1 MEKKFFTGDW
11 VWDEETYPNIY
22 TLAVVYANGKG
33 MRAFEISDRKNEVQ
47 ELLEFIRKVKI
58 AGHRFVG
65 FNSLNF
71 DYPVLHF
78 ILQKARK
85 VYGTEKKLKIT
96 AKEIYDVAMKL
107 INSNK
112 ENKFGSAIK
121 EKDVIIP
128 QVDLFK
134 VHHFDNKARSTSL
147 KMLEYNMRST
157 NIEDLPY
164 PVGTMLD
171 DAQKD
176 VLIKYNKHDV
186 METLKFYW
194 YSYENLKLRADLT
207 TQFGFDCTNF
217 NDTKIG
223 KELFIRTLEKQ
234 APGSCYTKTEY
245 GKEVRQTKRNK
256 IVIKDCLFPYI
267 KFDRPEFQAVH
278 KWFQTQVITETKGVF
293 SDLMEHQLGDV
304 AKYAE
309 MVVKKKKLG
318 NQADCTKYG
327 FDDFKGTRSKTFF
340 PKEEQIAELKK
351 EQPMGWIEEK
361 ELKSP
366 KGAKSYYW
374 CWNVAETLNV
384 VINGFRYD
392 YGVGGIHGATQGQI
406 RSTEKR
412 KIRTLD
418 VASYYPNMAI
428 ANQIYPEH
436 LGKTFCKVYA
446 DLYVERKRQPK
457 GSAANAALKL
467 ALNGVYGDSN
477 NEFSPLLDPAYT
489 MAITIGG
496 QLSLCMLMEKLI
508 DYCDARII
516 MCNTDGFEYI
526 VDVEQFEEADKW
538 VKWWEEITK
547 LEMEGDTYNQMFIRD
562 VNNYISVTES
572 GKIKL
577 KGAYEFM
584 DFDKLGWH
592 KNHSAMVI
600 PMAVK
605 AHLLDGIDFEEFIRL
620 HENKFDFMLRTK
632 VPRSSSLVI
641 VEDGEDIPQQNI
653 CRYYPAK
660 EGGKLIKIMPPLVEG
675 GEYRR
680 LGIDTDWNVK
690 TCNNINDFS
699 WGVDYK
705 YYIDQAAKL
714 IEAVSEDV
722 TDKQGKN
729 CERSVETDSE

>member
-1 MEKKFFTGDW
+1 MQEKKLFEGDW
-11 VWDEETYPNIY
+11 CFDIETFPN
-22 TLAVVYANGKG
+22 TFTFAAVYANGKG
-33 MRAFEISDRKNEVQ
+33 MRTFEISDRKNEVEQ
-47 ELLEFIRKVKI
+47 LLEFLRKVKT
-58 AGHRFVG
+58 ADHRFVG
-65 FNSLNF
+65 FNSINF
-71 DYPVLHF
+71 DYPVLHY

-85 VYGTEKKLKIT
+85 VHGTDKKLKIT
-96 AKEIYDVAMKL
+96 PKEIYDVAMKI
-107 INSNK
+107 INSTKN
-112 ENKFGSAIK
+112 EKFGSAIK

-134 VHHFDNKARSTSL
+134 VHHFDNKARATSL

-157 NIEDLPY
+157 NIEDLPF
-164 PVGTMLD
+164 PVGTVLND
-171 DAQKD
+171 EQKD
-176 VLIKYNKHDV
+176 ILITYNKHDV
-186 METLKFYW
+186 SETLKFYW
-194 YSYENLKLRADLT
+194 YSYENLKLRKDLT
-207 TQFGFDCTNF
+207 EQFGFDCTNF

-223 KELFIRTLEKQ
+223 KELFIRTLEKE
-234 APGSCYTKTEY
+234 APGCCYQKTEY
-245 GKEVRQTKRNK
+245 GREVRQTKRDK
-256 IVIKDCLFPYI
+256 IVINDCLFPYI

-278 KWFQTQVITETKGVF
+278 KWFQNQVITETKGVF
-293 SDLMEHQLGDV
+293 SDLLEHQLGDV

-309 MVVKKKKLG
+309 MVVKKKKLSDPVDKK
-318 NQADCTKYG
+318 NKRYVP
-327 FDDFKGTRSKTFF
+327 DDSVIV
-340 PKEEQIAELKK
+340 QMKK
-351 EQPMGWIEEK
+351 EYPLGWLEEK

-384 VINGFRYD
+384 LINGFRYD
-392 YGVGGIHGATQGQI
+392 YGVGGIHGATQGTI
-406 RSTEKR
+406 RSTESR

-428 ANQIYPEH
+428 ANEIYPKH

-446 DLYVERKRQPK
+446 DLYKQRKATPK

-489 MAITIGG
+489 MSITIGG

-508 DYCDARII
+508 DHCNARII
-516 MCNTDGFEYI
+516 MCNTDGFEYVI
-526 VDVEQFEEADKW
+526 DTYMFEEADKW
-538 VKWWEEITK
+538 VKWWEGVTK
-547 LEMEGDTYNQMFIRD
+547 LEMEGDTYSKMHIRD

-572 GKIKL
+572 GKVKL

-605 AHLLDGIDFEEFIRL
+605 AHLVDGIDYEEFIRL

-632 VPRSSSLVI
+632 VPRSSNLVL
-641 VEDGEDIPQQNI
+641 VVDGEDIHLQNI

-660 EGGKLIKIMPPLVEG
+660 EGGGKLVKLMPPLLEG
-675 GEYRR
+675 GEIRR
-680 LGIDTDWNVK
+680 LGIDTEWNVK
-690 TCNNINDFS
+690 PCNNINDFS

-722 TDKQGKN
+722 TEKQGKN
-729 CERSVETDSE
+729 CERSVETD

>member
-1 MEKKFFTGDW
+1 MEKKFFEGDW
-11 VWDEETYPNIY
+11 IFDIETFPN
-22 TLAVVYANGKG
+22 TFTFATVYSNGKG
-33 MRAFEISDRKNEVQ
+33 MRAFEISDRKNEVE
-47 ELLEFIRKVKI
+47 ELLEFFRKVKS

-65 FNSLNF
+65 FNNNNF
-71 DYPVLHF
+71 DYPVIHH

-85 VYGTEKKLKIT
+85 VHGTDKKLKIT
-96 AKEIYDVAMKL
+96 AKELYDVAMKL
-107 INSNK
+107 INSSK

-121 EKDVIIP
+121 EKDVVIP

-157 NIEDLPY
+157 NIEDLPF
-164 PVGTMLD
+164 PVGTVLT
-171 DAQKD
+171 DAEKD
-176 VLIKYNKHDV
+176 ILIKYNKHDV
-186 METLKFYW
+186 SETLKFYW

-223 KELFIRTLEKQ
+223 KELFIRTLEKE
-234 APGSCYTKTEY
+234 APGSCYRKTEF
-245 GKEVRQTKRNK
+245 GKEVRQTKRDK

-267 KFDRPEFQAVH
+267 KFERPEFQAVH

-293 SDLMEHQLGDV
+293 SDLMEHQIGDV

-318 NQADCTKYG
+318 NLADCTKYG
-327 FDDFKGTRSKTFF
+327 FDDYKGTRSKTFF
-340 PKEEQIAELKK
+340 PKEEQIADLKK
-351 EQPMGWIEEK
+351 EQPMGWIEQK

-428 ANQIYPEH
+428 SNQTYPEH
-436 LGKTFCKVYA
+436 LGKTFCKVYS
-446 DLYVERKRQPK
+446 DLYKQRKSTPK

-508 DYCDARII
+508 DHCSARII

-526 VDVEQFEEADKW
+526 VDIDKFEEADKW
-538 VKWWEEITK
+538 VKWWEEVTG
-547 LEMEGDTYNQMFIRD
+547 LEMEGGTYSTMFIAD
-562 VNNYISVTES
+562 VNSYIA
-572 GKIKL
+572 IK
-577 KGAYEFM
+577 E
-584 DFDKLGWH
+584 
-592 KNHSAMVI
+592 
-600 PMAVK
+600 
-605 AHLLDGIDFEEFIRL
+605 
-620 HENKFDFMLRTK
+620 
-632 VPRSSSLVI
+632 
-641 VEDGEDIPQQNI
+641 
-653 CRYYPAK
+653 
-660 EGGKLIKIMPPLVEG
+660 
-675 GEYRR
+675 
-680 LGIDTDWNVK
+680 
-690 TCNNINDFS
+690 
-699 WGVDYK
+699 
-705 YYIDQAAKL
+705 
-714 IEAVSEDV
+714 
-722 TDKQGKN
+722 
-729 CERSVETDSE
+729 

>member
-1 MEKKFFTGDW
+1 MQKKFFEGDW
-11 VWDEETYPNIY
+11 IWDEETYPNIY
-22 TLAVVYANGKG
+22 TFAAVYANGKG
-33 MRAFEISDRKNEVQ
+33 MRTFEISDRKNEVEQ
-47 ELLEFIRKVKI
+47 LLEFLRKVKTT
-58 AGHRFVG
+58 GHRFVG
-65 FNSLNF
+65 FNSINF
-71 DYPVLHF
+71 DYPVLHY

-85 VYGTEKKLKIT
+85 VHGTDKKLKIT
-96 AKEIYDVAMKL
+96 PKEIYDVAMKI
-107 INSNK
+107 INSTKN
-112 ENKFGSAIK
+112 EKFGSAIK

-134 VHHFDNKARSTSL
+134 VHHFDNKARATSL

-157 NIEDLPY
+157 NIEDLPF
-164 PVGTMLD
+164 PIGTVLND
-171 DAQKD
+171 EQKD
-176 VLIKYNKHDV
+176 ILITYNKHDV
-186 METLKFYW
+186 SETLKFYW
-194 YSYENLKLRADLT
+194 YSYENLKLRKDLT
-207 TQFGFDCTNF
+207 EQFGFDCTNF

-223 KELFIRTLEKQ
+223 KELFIRTLEKE
-234 APGSCYTKTEY
+234 APGCCYQKTEY
-245 GKEVRQTKRNK
+245 GREVRQTKRDK
-256 IVIKDCLFPYI
+256 IIINNCLFPYI

-278 KWFQTQVITETKGVF
+278 KWFQNQVITETKGVF
-293 SDLMEHQLGDV
+293 SDLLEHQLGDV

-309 MVVKKKKLG
+309 MVVKKKKLSDPIDKK
-318 NQADCTKYG
+318 NKRYVP
-327 FDDFKGTRSKTFF
+327 DDSVI
-340 PKEEQIAELKK
+340 EQMKK
-351 EQPMGWIEEK
+351 EYPLGWLEEK

-384 VINGFRYD
+384 MINGFRYD
-392 YGVGGIHGATQGQI
+392 YGVGGIHGATQGTIQ
-406 RSTEKR
+406 STDSR

-428 ANQIYPEH
+428 ANEIYPKH

-446 DLYVERKRQPK
+446 DLYKQRKATPK

-489 MAITIGG
+489 MSITIGG

-508 DYCDARII
+508 DHCNARII
-516 MCNTDGFEYI
+516 MCNTDGFEYVI
-526 VDVEQFEEADKW
+526 DTHLFEEADKW
-538 VKWWEEITK
+538 VKWWEGVTK
-547 LEMEGDTYNQMFIRD
+547 LEMEGDTYSKMHIRD
-562 VNNYISVTES
+562 VNNYTSVTES
-572 GKIKL
+572 GKVKL

-605 AHLLDGIDFEEFIRL
+605 AHLVDGIDYEEFIRL

-632 VPRSSSLVI
+632 VPRSSNLVL
-641 VEDGEDIPQQNI
+641 VVDGEDTPLQNI

-660 EGGKLIKIMPPLVEG
+660 EGGGKLVKLMPPLVEG
-675 GEYRR
+675 GEIRR
-680 LGIDTDWNVK
+680 LGIDTEWDVK
-690 TCNNINDFS
+690 PCNNINDFS

-729 CERSVETDSE
+729 CERSTESE

>member
-1 MEKKFFTGDW
+1 MEKKFFKTDFI
-11 VWDEETYPNIY
+11 WDLETYPNCF
-22 TLAVVYANGKG
+22 TFAAVYANGQG
-33 MRAFEISDRKNEVQ
+33 MRAFEISDRKNEVA
-47 ELLEFIRKVKI
+47 EMLEFLRKVK
-58 AGHRFVG
+58 AGGYRLVG
-65 FNSLNF
+65 FNSVGF
-71 DYPVLHF
+71 DYPILHH

-85 VYGTEKKLKIT
+85 VHGTDKKLKIT
-96 AKEIYDVAMKL
+96 AKELFDLAQKT

-112 ENKFGSAIK
+112 ENKFGSAVK

-134 VHHFDNKARSTSL
+134 IHHFDNKARSTSL

-164 PVGTMLD
+164 PVGAVLS
-171 DAQKD
+171 DAEKD
-176 VLIKYNKHDV
+176 NLIKYNKHDV

-207 TQFGFDCTNF
+207 EQFGFDCTNF

-223 KELFIRTLEKQ
+223 KELFIRTLEKE
-234 APGSCYTKTEY
+234 APGSCYLKTEY
-245 GKEVRQTKRNK
+245 GREVRQTKRDK

-267 KFDRPEFQAVH
+267 NFDRPEFQAVH
-278 KWFQTQVITETKGVF
+278 QWFQKQVITETKGVF

-309 MVVKKKKLG
+309 MLVKKKKLSDPEDKK
-318 NQADCTKYG
+318 NKRYVP
-327 FDDFKGTRSKTFF
+327 S
-340 PKEEQIAELKK
+340 EEVIAQKRK
-351 EQPMGWIEEK
+351 EQPLGWLEEK

-384 VINGFRYD
+384 IINGFRYD
-392 YGVGGIHGATQGQI
+392 YGVGGIHGATQGTI

-428 ANQIYPEH
+428 SNQTYPKH
-436 LGKTFCKVYA
+436 LGKTFCKVYS
-446 DLYVERKRQPK
+446 DLYEQRKATPK

-508 DYCDARII
+508 DNCDARII
-516 MCNTDGFEYI
+516 MCNTDGFEYVI
-526 VDVEQFEEADKW
+526 DVDQFDEADKW
-538 VKWWEEITK
+538 VKWWEDLTK
-547 LEMEGDTYNQMFIRD
+547 LQMEGDSYDQMFIRD
-562 VNNYISVTES
+562 VNNYISITES

-577 KGAYEFM
+577 KGAYEYM

-592 KNHSAMVI
+592 KNHSAMVV

-605 AHLLDGIDFEEFIRL
+605 AQLLDGIDHEEFIRL

-632 VPRSSSLVI
+632 VPRSSSLALV
-641 VEDGEDIPQQNI
+641 VDEEDVPQQNI

-660 EGGKLIKIMPPLVEG
+660 EGGGKLIKLMPPLVEG
-675 GEYRR
+675 GDIRR

-729 CERSVETDSE
+729 CERSVETN

>member
-1 MEKKFFTGDW
+1 MEKKWFEGDW
-11 VWDEETYPNIY
+11 IFDIETYPNCF
-22 TLAVVYANGKG
+22 TFATVYSNGKG
-33 MRAFEISDRKNEVQ
+33 MRAFEISDRKNELE
-47 ELLEFIRKVKI
+47 ELLDFFRKVKG

-65 FNSLNF
+65 FNNNGF
-71 DYPVLHF
+71 DYPVIHY

-85 VYGTEKKLKIT
+85 VHGTEKKLKVT
-96 AKEIYDVAMKL
+96 AKELYDVAMKL
-107 INSNK
+107 INSGK

-134 VHHFDNKARSTSL
+134 VHHFDNKARATSL
-147 KMLEYNMRST
+147 KMLEYNMRS
-157 NIEDLPY
+157 NDIEDLPF
-164 PVGTMLD
+164 PVGMTLND
-171 DAQKD
+171 EQKD
-176 VLIKYNKHDV
+176 TLIKYNKHDV
-186 METLKFYW
+186 SETLKFYW
-194 YSYENLKLRADLT
+194 YSFENLKLRKDLT
-207 TQFGFDCTNF
+207 EQFGFDCTNF

-223 KELFIRTLEKQ
+223 KELFIRTLEKE
-234 APGSCYTKTEY
+234 APGCCYTKTEF
-245 GKEVRQTKRNK
+245 GREVRQTKRDK

-278 KWFQTQVITETKGVF
+278 KWFQNQVITETKGVF
-293 SDLMEHQLGDV
+293 SDLLEHELGDV

-309 MVVKKKKLG
+309 MVVKKKKLSDPVDKK
-318 NQADCTKYG
+318 NKRYVPTEDVIEKL
-327 FDDFKGTRSKTFF
+327 R
-340 PKEEQIAELKK
+340 KEYPL
-351 EQPMGWIEEK
+351 GWLEEK

-384 VINGFRYD
+384 LINGFRYD
-392 YGVGGIHGATQGQI
+392 YGVGGIHGATQGTI
-406 RSTEKR
+406 RSTDSR

-418 VASYYPNMAI
+418 VKSYYPNMAI
-428 ANQIYPEH
+428 ANQIHPKH

-446 DLYVERKRQPK
+446 DLYEQRSAAPK

-489 MAITIGG
+489 MSITIGG

-508 DYCDARII
+508 DQCNARII
-516 MCNTDGFEYI
+516 MCNTDGFEYVI
-526 VDVEQFEEADKW
+526 DVDKFEEADKW
-538 VKWWEEITK
+538 VKWWENLTK
-547 LEMEGDTYNQMFIRD
+547 LEMEGDTYKQMFIRD
-562 VNNYISVTES
+562 VNNYISITES
-572 GKIKL
+572 DKVKL

-605 AHLLDGIDFEEFIRL
+605 AHLVDGINYEEFIRL

-632 VPRSSSLVI
+632 VPRSSKLVL
-641 VEDGEDIPQQNI
+641 VVDEEDLPLQNI

-660 EGGKLIKIMPPLVEG
+660 EGGGKLIKIMPPLVEG
-675 GEYRR
+675 GEDRR
-680 LGIDTDWNVK
+680 LGIDTEWNVK
-690 TCNNINDFS
+690 PCNNINDFS

-729 CERSVETDSE
+729 CERSMETDYS

>member
-1 MEKKFFTGDW
+1 LEKKFFKTDFI
-11 VWDEETYPNIY
+11 WDLETYPNCF
-22 TLAVVYANGKG
+22 TFAAVYANGQG
-33 MRAFEISDRKNEVQ
+33 MRAFEISDRKNEVD
-47 ELLEFIRKVKI
+47 EMLEFLRKVK
-58 AGHRFVG
+58 GGGYRLVG
-65 FNSLNF
+65 FNSVGF
-71 DYPVLHF
+71 DYPILHH

-85 VYGTEKKLKIT
+85 IHGTDKKLKVT
-96 AKEIYDVAMKL
+96 AKELFDLAQKT

-112 ENKFGSAIK
+112 ENKFGSAVK

-134 VHHFDNKARSTSL
+134 IHHFDNNARSTSL

-164 PVGTMLD
+164 PVGATLS
-171 DAQKD
+171 DAEKD
-176 VLIKYNKHDV
+176 NLIKYNKHDV

-207 TQFGFDCTNF
+207 DQFGFDCTNF

-223 KELFIRTLEKQ
+223 KELFIRTLEKE
-234 APGSCYTKTEY
+234 APGSCYVKTEY
-245 GKEVRQTKRNK
+245 GREVRQTKRDK

-278 KWFQTQVITETKGVF
+278 KWFQTQIITETKGVF

-309 MVVKKKKLG
+309 MVVKKKKLSDPAG
-318 NQADCTKYG
+318 KKNKRYIPSEDVITAC
-327 FDDFKGTRSKTFF
+327 
-340 PKEEQIAELKK
+340 KK
-351 EQPMGWIEEK
+351 EQPLGWLEEK

-384 VINGFRYD
+384 IINGFRYD
-392 YGVGGIHGATQGQI
+392 YGVGGIHGATQGTI
-406 RSTEKR
+406 RSTESR

-428 ANQIYPEH
+428 ANQIYPKH
-436 LGKTFCKVYA
+436 LGKTFCKVYS
-446 DLYVERKRQPK
+446 DLYEQRKATPK

-508 DYCDARII
+508 DNCDARII

-526 VDVEQFEEADKW
+526 IDVDKFDEADKW
-538 VKWWEEITK
+538 VTWWEDLTK
-547 LEMEGDTYNQMFIRD
+547 LQMEGDSYSQMFIRD
-562 VNNYISVTES
+562 VNNYTSITES

-577 KGAYEFM
+577 KGAYEYM

-592 KNHSAMVI
+592 KNHSAMVV

-605 AHLLDGIDFEEFIRL
+605 AQLIDGVDHEEFIRL

-632 VPRSSSLVI
+632 VPRSSSLALV
-641 VEDGEDIPQQNI
+641 VDGEDIQQQNI

-660 EGGKLIKIMPPLVEG
+660 EGGGKLIKLMPPLVEG
-675 GEYRR
+675 GEVRR

-690 TCNNINDFS
+690 TCNNIHDFS

-729 CERSVETDSE
+729 CERSVETSID

>member
-1 MEKKFFTGDW
+1 
-11 VWDEETYPNIY
+11 
-22 TLAVVYANGKG
+22 
-33 MRAFEISDRKNEVQ
+33 MRAFEISDRKNEVE
-47 ELLEFIRKVKI
+47 ELLDFFRKVKS

-65 FNSLNF
+65 FNNNNF
-71 DYPVLHF
+71 DYPVIHH

-85 VYGTEKKLKIT
+85 VHGTDKKVKVT
-96 AKEIYDVAMKL
+96 AKELYDVAMKL
-107 INSNK
+107 INSSK

-121 EKDVIIP
+121 EKDVVIP

-164 PVGTMLD
+164 PVGTVLD
-171 DAQKD
+171 DNQKD

-186 METLKFYW
+186 SETLKFYW

-223 KELFIRTLEKQ
+223 KELFIRTLEKE
-234 APGSCYTKTEY
+234 APGSCYMKTEY
-245 GKEVRQTKRNK
+245 GKEVRQTKRDK

-267 KFDRPEFQAVH
+267 KFDRAEFQAVH
-278 KWFQTQVITETKGVF
+278 KWFQDQVITETKGVF

-309 MVVKKKKLG
+309 MVVKKKKLSDPVDKK
-318 NQADCTKYG
+318 NKRYVP
-327 FDDFKGTRSKTFF
+327 S
-340 PKEEQIAELKK
+340 EEVIAEKRK

-384 VINGFRYD
+384 MINGFRYD
-392 YGVGGIHGATQGQI
+392 YGVGGIHGATQGTI

-418 VASYYPNMAI
+418 VKSYYPNMAI

-446 DLYVERKRQPK
+446 DLYEQRTQQPK

-477 NEFSPLLDPAYT
+477 NEFSPLLDPAWSVVLVHAY
-489 MAITIGG
+489 G
-496 QLSLCMLMEKLI
+496 K
-508 DYCDARII
+508 
-516 MCNTDGFEYI
+516 
-526 VDVEQFEEADKW
+526 AD
-538 VKWWEEITK
+538 
-547 LEMEGDTYNQMFIRD
+547 
-562 VNNYISVTES
+562 
-572 GKIKL
+572 
-577 KGAYEFM
+577 
-584 DFDKLGWH
+584 
-592 KNHSAMVI
+592 
-600 PMAVK
+600 
-605 AHLLDGIDFEEFIRL
+605 
-620 HENKFDFMLRTK
+620 
-632 VPRSSSLVI
+632 
-641 VEDGEDIPQQNI
+641 
-653 CRYYPAK
+653 
-660 EGGKLIKIMPPLVEG
+660 
-675 GEYRR
+675 
-680 LGIDTDWNVK
+680 
-690 TCNNINDFS
+690 
-699 WGVDYK
+699 
-705 YYIDQAAKL
+705 
-714 IEAVSEDV
+714 
-722 TDKQGKN
+722 
-729 CERSVETDSE
+729 

>member
-1 MEKKFFTGDW
+1 MNKKFFVGDW
-11 VWDEETYPNIY
+11 IWDIETYPNIF
-22 TLAVVYANGKG
+22 TLAAVYANGKG
-33 MRAFEISDRKNEVQ
+33 MRVFEISDRKNELD
-47 ELLEFIRKVKI
+47 EMLDFLRKIK
-58 AGHRFVG
+58 ANNHRMVG
-65 FNSLNF
+65 FNSLGF
-71 DYPVLHF
+71 DYPVIHE

-85 VYGTEKKLKIT
+85 ALTEGTTLKVT
-96 AKEIYDVAMKL
+96 VKQIYKSAMKL
-107 INSNK
+107 IESTK
-112 ENKFGSAIK
+112 EERFGSAVK
-121 EKDVIIP
+121 ESDIILR

-147 KMLEYNMRST
+147 KMLEYNMRSNT
-157 NIEDLPY
+157 IEDLPF
-164 PVGTMLD
+164 PVGMELD
-171 DAQKD
+171 DKQKD
-176 VLIKYNKHDV
+176 VLIHYNKHDV

-194 YSYENLKLRADLT
+194 YSYENLKLREELT
-207 TQFGFDCTNF
+207 QQFGFDCTNF

-223 KELFIRTLEKQ
+223 KELFIRTLEKES
-234 APGSCYTKTEY
+234 PGCCYEVTKF
-245 GKEVRQTKRNK
+245 GRKVRQTKRER

-267 KFDRPEFQAVH
+267 AFDRPEFKAVH
-278 KWFQTQVITETKGVF
+278 EWFKRQVISETKGVF
-293 SDLMEHQLGDV
+293 SDLMEHELGDV

-309 MVVKKKKLG
+309 MVVKRKKLSDPLD
-318 NQADCTKYG
+318 NKNKRYVPSNDVIEDCRK
-327 FDDFKGTRSKTFF
+327 D
-340 PKEEQIAELKK
+340 
-351 EQPMGWIEEK
+351 QPLGWMEEK

-392 YGVGGIHGATQGQI
+392 YGVGGIHGATQGTI
-406 RSTEKR
+406 RSTEDR

-428 ANQIYPEH
+428 SNQIYPEH
-436 LGKTFCKVYA
+436 LGKTFCKVYK

-477 NEFSPLLDPAYT
+477 NEFSPLCDPKYT
-489 MAITIGG
+489 MSITIGG

-508 DYCDARII
+508 NHCNARVI
-516 MCNTDGFEYI
+516 MCNTDGFEYVI
-526 VDVEQFEEADKW
+526 DNEMFDEADRW
-538 VKWWEEITK
+538 VKWWEDVTK
-547 LEMEGDTYNQMFIRD
+547 LEMEGDTYSKMFIRD

-572 GKIKL
+572 GKVKL

-584 DFDKLGWH
+584 EFDKLGWH

-600 PMAVK
+600 PKAVH
-605 AHLLDGIDFEEFIRL
+605 AHLVEGVDFEEFIRL
-620 HENKFDFMLRTK
+620 HEDKYDFMLRTK
-632 VPRSSSLVI
+632 VPRSSKLVMVI
-641 VEDGEDIPQQNI
+641 DAEDIEQQNI

-660 EGGKLIKIMPPLVEG
+660 EGGKLIKIMPPLKEG

-680 LGIDTDWNVK
+680 LGIDTEWNVK

-714 IEAVSEDV
+714 IEAVSEDI

-729 CERSVETDSE
+729 CERSVETDYS

>member
-1 MEKKFFTGDW
+1 LEKKFFEGDW
-11 VWDEETYPNIY
+11 VFDIETFPN
-22 TLAVVYANGKG
+22 TFTFAAVYSNGKG
-33 MRAFEISDRKNEVQ
+33 MRAFEISDRKNEVE
-47 ELLEFIRKVKI
+47 ELLEFFRKVKS

-65 FNSLNF
+65 FNNNNF
-71 DYPVLHF
+71 DYPVIHH

-85 VYGTEKKLKIT
+85 VHGADKKLKVT
-96 AKEIYDVAMKL
+96 AKELYDVAMKL
-107 INSNK
+107 INSSK

-121 EKDVIIP
+121 EKDVVIP

-134 VHHFDNKARSTSL
+134 IHHFDNKARSTSL

-164 PVGTMLD
+164 PVGTVLD

-186 METLKFYW
+186 SETLKFYW

-207 TQFGFDCTNF
+207 EQFGFDCTNF

-223 KELFIRTLEKQ
+223 KELFIRTLEKE
-234 APGSCYTKTEY
+234 APGSCYRKTEF
-245 GKEVRQTKRNK
+245 GKEARQTKRDK

-278 KWFQTQVITETKGVF
+278 KWFQDQIITETKGVF

-309 MVVKKKKLG
+309 MVVKKKKLSDPVDKK
-318 NQADCTKYG
+318 NKRYVP
-327 FDDFKGTRSKTFF
+327 S
-340 PKEEQIAELKK
+340 EEVIAEKRK

-384 VINGFRYD
+384 MINGFRYD
-392 YGVGGIHGATQGQI
+392 YGVGGIHGATQGTI

-436 LGKTFCKVYA
+436 LGKTFCKVYS
-446 DLYVERKRQPK
+446 DLYEQRKATPK

-508 DYCDARII
+508 DHCDARII

-526 VDVEQFEEADKW
+526 IDVDKFDEADKW
-538 VKWWEEITK
+538 VKWWEDLTK
-547 LEMEGDTYNQMFIRD
+547 LQMEGDSYNQMFIRD

-572 GKIKL
+572 GKVKL

-729 CERSVETDSE
+729 CERSVETDSD

>member
-1 MEKKFFTGDW
+1 MEKKFFEGDW
-11 VWDEETYPNIY
+11 VFDIETFPN
-22 TLAVVYANGKG
+22 TFTFAAVYSNGKG
-33 MRAFEISDRKNEVQ
+33 MRAFEISDRKNEVE
-47 ELLEFIRKVKI
+47 ELLEFFRKVKS

-65 FNSLNF
+65 FNNNNF
-71 DYPVLHF
+71 DYPVIHH

-85 VYGTEKKLKIT
+85 VHGTDKKLKVT
-96 AKEIYDVAMKL
+96 ARELYDVAMKL
-107 INSNK
+107 INSSK
-112 ENKFGSAIK
+112 ENKFGSSIK
-121 EKDVIIP
+121 EKDVVIP

-147 KMLEYNMRST
+147 KMLEYNMRSS

-164 PVGTMLD
+164 PVGTVLD

-186 METLKFYW
+186 SETLKFYW

-207 TQFGFDCTNF
+207 EQFGFDCTNF

-223 KELFIRTLEKQ
+223 KELFIRTLEKE
-234 APGSCYTKTEY
+234 APGSCYRKTEF
-245 GKEVRQTKRNK
+245 GKEARQTKRDK

-278 KWFQTQVITETKGVF
+278 KWFQDQVITETKGVF

-309 MVVKKKKLG
+309 MVVKKKKLSDPE
-318 NQADCTKYG
+318 NKANKRYVP
-327 FDDFKGTRSKTFF
+327 S
-340 PKEEQIAELKK
+340 EEVIAERRK
-351 EQPMGWIEEK
+351 EQPMGWVEEK

-384 VINGFRYD
+384 TINGFRYD
-392 YGVGGIHGATQGQI
+392 YGVGGIHGATQGTI

-428 ANQIYPEH
+428 ANQIYPQH
-436 LGKTFCKVYA
+436 LGKTFCKVYS
-446 DLYVERKRQPK
+446 DLYEQRKATPK

-508 DYCDARII
+508 DHCDARII
-516 MCNTDGFEYI
+516 MCNTDGFEYVI
-526 VDVEQFEEADKW
+526 DIEMFDEADKW
-538 VKWWEEITK
+538 VKWWEDLTK
-547 LEMEGDTYNQMFIRD
+547 LQMEGDSYSQMFIRD

-572 GKIKL
+572 GKVKL

-592 KNHSAMVI
+592 KNHSAMVV

-605 AHLLDGIDFEEFIRL
+605 AHLIDGVDFEEFIRL

-729 CERSVETDSE
+729 CERSVETDYS

>member
-1 MEKKFFTGDW
+1 MEKKFFEGDW
-11 VWDEETYPNIY
+11 IFDIETYPN
-22 TLAVVYANGKG
+22 TFTFAAVYSNGKG
-33 MRAFEISDRKNEVQ
+33 MRPFEISDRKNEV
-47 ELLEFIRKVKI
+47 EDLLDFFRKVKS

-65 FNSLNF
+65 FNNNNF
-71 DYPVLHF
+71 DYPVIHH

-85 VYGTEKKLKIT
+85 VHGTDKKLKIT
-96 AKEIYDVAMKL
+96 VKELYDVAMKL
-107 INSNK
+107 INSSK

-121 EKDVIIP
+121 EKDVVIP

-134 VHHFDNKARSTSL
+134 IHHFDNKARSTSL

-164 PVGTMLD
+164 PVGMMLN

-194 YSYENLKLRADLT
+194 YSYESLKLRAELT

-223 KELFIRTLEKQ
+223 KELFIRTLEKE
-234 APGSCYTKTEY
+234 APGSCYMKTEY
-245 GKEVRQTKRNK
+245 GKEVRQTKRDK
-256 IVIKDCLFPYI
+256 IVIKNCLFPYI

-318 NQADCTKYG
+318 NQADCIKYG

-340 PKEEQIAELKK
+340 PKEEQIEELKK

-392 YGVGGIHGATQGQI
+392 YGVGGIHGATQGTI

-436 LGKTFCKVYA
+436 LGKSFCKVYS
-446 DLYVERKRQPK
+446 DLYEQRKATPK

-508 DYCDARII
+508 DHCDARII

-526 VDVEQFEEADKW
+526 IDVDKFDEADKW
-538 VKWWEEITK
+538 VKWWEDLTK
-547 LEMEGDTYNQMFIRD
+547 LQMEGASYSAMYIRD
-562 VNNYISVTES
+562 VNSYIA
-572 GKIKL
+572 IK
-577 KGAYEFM
+577 E
-584 DFDKLGWH
+584 
-592 KNHSAMVI
+592 
-600 PMAVK
+600 
-605 AHLLDGIDFEEFIRL
+605 
-620 HENKFDFMLRTK
+620 
-632 VPRSSSLVI
+632 
-641 VEDGEDIPQQNI
+641 
-653 CRYYPAK
+653 
-660 EGGKLIKIMPPLVEG
+660 
-675 GEYRR
+675 
-680 LGIDTDWNVK
+680 
-690 TCNNINDFS
+690 
-699 WGVDYK
+699 
-705 YYIDQAAKL
+705 
-714 IEAVSEDV
+714 
-722 TDKQGKN
+722 
-729 CERSVETDSE
+729 

>member
-1 MEKKFFTGDW
+1 MEKKFFKTDFI
-11 VWDEETYPNIY
+11 WDLETYPNCF
-22 TLAVVYANGKG
+22 TFAAVYANGQG
-33 MRAFEISDRKNEVQ
+33 MRAFEISDRKNEID
-47 ELLEFIRKVKI
+47 EMLEFLRKVK
-58 AGHRFVG
+58 AGGYRLVG
-65 FNSLNF
+65 FNSVGF
-71 DYPVLHF
+71 DYPILHH

-85 VYGTEKKLKIT
+85 VHGTDKKLKVT
-96 AKEIYDVAMKL
+96 AKELFDVAQKT

-112 ENKFGSAIK
+112 DNKFGSAIK

-134 VHHFDNKARSTSL
+134 IHHFDNKARSTSL

-164 PVGTMLD
+164 PVGATLS
-171 DAQKD
+171 DAEKD
-176 VLIKYNKHDV
+176 NLIKYNKHDV

-207 TQFGFDCTNF
+207 EQFGFDCTNF

-223 KELFIRTLEKQ
+223 KELFIRTLEKE
-234 APGSCYTKTEY
+234 APGSCYLKTEY
-245 GKEVRQTKRNK
+245 GREARQTKRDK
-256 IVIKDCLFPYI
+256 IIIKDCLFPYI

-309 MVVKKKKLG
+309 MVVKKKKLS
-318 NQADCTKYG
+318 DP
-327 FDDFKGTRSKTFF
+327 DDKKNKRYVPS
-340 PKEEQIAELKK
+340 EQIIAQKRK
-351 EQPMGWIEEK
+351 EQPLGWIEEK

-384 VINGFRYD
+384 MINGFRYD
-392 YGVGGIHGATQGQI
+392 YGVGGIHGATQGTIQ
-406 RSTEKR
+406 STEGR

-428 ANQIYPEH
+428 ANQIYPKH
-436 LGKTFCKVYA
+436 LGKTFCKVYS
-446 DLYVERKRQPK
+446 DLYEQRKATPK

-508 DYCDARII
+508 DNCNARII

-526 VDVEQFEEADKW
+526 IDVDQFEQADKW
-538 VKWWEEITK
+538 VKWWEDLTK
-547 LEMEGDTYNQMFIRD
+547 LQMEGDSYSQMFIRD
-562 VNNYISVTES
+562 VNNYISITES

-577 KGAYEFM
+577 KGAYEYM

-605 AHLLDGIDFEEFIRL
+605 AQLVDGIDHEEFIRL

-641 VEDGEDIPQQNI
+641 VDDGEDVPQQNI

-660 EGGKLIKIMPPLVEG
+660 EGGKLIKLMPPLVEG
-675 GEYRR
+675 GDIRR

-729 CERSVETDSE
+729 CERSMETDSND

>member
-1 MEKKFFTGDW
+1 LQKKFFEGDW
-11 VWDEETYPNIY
+11 CFDLETFPNCF
-22 TLAVVYANGKG
+22 TMAVCYGNGNG
-33 MRAFEISDRKNEVQ
+33 MRTFEISDRKNE
-47 ELLEFIRKVKI
+47 LDKILEFLRKVK
-58 AGHRFVG
+58 ASGHRFVA
-65 FNSLNF
+65 FNNLNF
-71 DYPVLHF
+71 DYPILHH

-85 VYGTEKKLKIT
+85 VHGTDKKLKVT

-107 INSNK
+107 INSAK
-112 ENKFGSAIK
+112 DEKFGSAIK

-134 VHHFDNKARSTSL
+134 IHHFDNRARSTSL

-157 NIEDLPY
+157 NIEDLPF
-164 PVGTMLD
+164 PVGSVLND
-171 DAQKD
+171 EQKD
-176 VLIKYNKHDV
+176 VLLKYNKHDV
-186 METLKFYW
+186 SETLKFYW
-194 YSYENLKLRADLT
+194 YSYENLKLRAELT
-207 TQFGFDCTNF
+207 EQFGFDCTNY

-223 KELFIRTLEKQ
+223 KELFIRTLEKES
-234 APGSCYTKTEY
+234 PGSCYQKTEF
-245 GKEVRQTKRNK
+245 GREVRQTKRDK

-267 KFDRPEFQAVH
+267 TFDRPEFKAIH
-278 KWFQTQVITETKGVF
+278 KWFKSQVITETKGVF

-309 MVVKKKKLG
+309 MVVKRKKLG
-318 NQADCTKYG
+318 NLADCLKYG
-327 FDDFKGTRSKTFF
+327 FDDYKGTRSKTYT
-340 PKEEQIAELKK
+340 PTEQQLSELKQS
-351 EQPMGWIEEK
+351 QPMGWLEEK

-384 VINGFRYD
+384 VIDGFRYD
-392 YGVGGIHGATQGQI
+392 YGVGGIHGATQGTI
-406 RSTEKR
+406 RSNESR

-428 ANQIYPEH
+428 ANEIYPKH
-436 LGKTFCKVYA
+436 LGKTFCKVYS
-446 DLYVERKRQPK
+446 DLYKQRKSTPK

-489 MAITIGG
+489 MSITIGG

-508 DYCDARII
+508 DNCNARII
-516 MCNTDGFEYI
+516 MCNTDGFEYTI
-526 VDVEQFEEADKW
+526 DVDKFEEADKW
-538 VKWWEEITK
+538 VKWWEELTK
-547 LEMEGDTYNQMFIRD
+547 LEMEGDDYSKMFIRD

-605 AHLLDGIDFEEFIRL
+605 AHLLDGIDCEEFIRL
-620 HENKFDFMLRTK
+620 HDNKFDFMLRTK
-632 VPRSSSLVI
+632 VPRSSSLVL
-641 VEDGEDIPQQNI
+641 VVDGEDIQQQNI

-660 EGGKLIKIMPPLVEG
+660 DGGGKLIKIMPPLKEG
-675 GEYRR
+675 DEYRR
-680 LGIDTDWNVK
+680 MGIDTDYNVK
-690 TCNNINDFS
+690 TCNNINDFK

-705 YYIDQAAKL
+705 YYIEQAVKL
-714 IEAVSEDV
+714 IDAVSEDV
-722 TDKQGKN
+722 TDK
-729 CERSVETDSE
+729 

>member
-1 MEKKFFTGDW
+1 LEKKFFEGDW
-11 VWDEETYPNIY
+11 VFDIETFPN
-22 TLAVVYANGKG
+22 TFTFAAVYSNGKG
-33 MRAFEISDRKNEVQ
+33 MRAFEISDRKNEVE
-47 ELLEFIRKVKI
+47 ELLEFFRKVKS

-65 FNSLNF
+65 FNNNNF
-71 DYPVLHF
+71 DYPVIHH

-85 VYGTEKKLKIT
+85 VHGTDKKLKVT
-96 AKEIYDVAMKL
+96 AKELYDVAMKL
-107 INSNK
+107 INSSK

-121 EKDVIIP
+121 EKDVVIP

-164 PVGTMLD
+164 PVGTVLD

-186 METLKFYW
+186 SETLKFYW

-207 TQFGFDCTNF
+207 EQFGFDCTNF

-223 KELFIRTLEKQ
+223 KELFIRTLEKE
-234 APGSCYTKTEY
+234 APGSCYRKTEF
-245 GKEVRQTKRNK
+245 GKEVRQTKRDK

-278 KWFQTQVITETKGVF
+278 KWFQDQVITETKGVF

-309 MVVKKKKLG
+309 IVVKKKKLG
-318 NQADCTKYG
+318 NQADCIKYG

-340 PKEEQIAELKK
+340 PKEEQIVELKK

-392 YGVGGIHGATQGQI
+392 YGVGGIHGATQGTI

-436 LGKTFCKVYA
+436 LGKTFCKVYS
-446 DLYVERKRQPK
+446 DLYEQRKATPK

-508 DYCDARII
+508 DHCDARII

-526 VDVEQFEEADKW
+526 IDVDKFDEADRW
-538 VKWWEEITK
+538 VKWWEDLTK
-547 LEMEGDTYNQMFIRD
+547 LQMEGASYSAMYIRD
-562 VNNYISVTES
+562 VNSYIA
-572 GKIKL
+572 IK
-577 KGAYEFM
+577 E
-584 DFDKLGWH
+584 
-592 KNHSAMVI
+592 
-600 PMAVK
+600 
-605 AHLLDGIDFEEFIRL
+605 
-620 HENKFDFMLRTK
+620 
-632 VPRSSSLVI
+632 
-641 VEDGEDIPQQNI
+641 
-653 CRYYPAK
+653 
-660 EGGKLIKIMPPLVEG
+660 
-675 GEYRR
+675 
-680 LGIDTDWNVK
+680 
-690 TCNNINDFS
+690 
-699 WGVDYK
+699 
-705 YYIDQAAKL
+705 
-714 IEAVSEDV
+714 
-722 TDKQGKN
+722 
-729 CERSVETDSE
+729 

>member
-1 MEKKFFTGDW
+1 MEKKFFEGDW
-11 VWDEETYPNIY
+11 IFDIETYPN
-22 TLAVVYANGKG
+22 TFTFAAVYSNGKG
-33 MRAFEISDRKNEVQ
+33 MRAFEISDRKNEV
-47 ELLEFIRKVKI
+47 EDLLDFFRKVKS

-65 FNSLNF
+65 FNNNNF
-71 DYPVLHF
+71 DYPVIHH

-85 VYGTEKKLKIT
+85 VHGTDKKLKIT
-96 AKEIYDVAMKL
+96 VKELYDVAMKL
-107 INSNK
+107 INSSK

-121 EKDVIIP
+121 EKDVVIP

-134 VHHFDNKARSTSL
+134 IHHFDNKARSTSL

-164 PVGTMLD
+164 PVGMMLN

-194 YSYENLKLRADLT
+194 YSYESLKLRAELT

-223 KELFIRTLEKQ
+223 KELFIRTLEKE
-234 APGSCYTKTEY
+234 APGSCYRKTEF
-245 GKEVRQTKRNK
+245 GKEVRQTKRDK
-256 IVIKDCLFPYI
+256 IVIKNCLFPYI
-267 KFDRPEFQAVH
+267 KFDRTEFQAVH

-293 SDLMEHQLGDV
+293 SDLMEHQLSDV

-309 MVVKKKKLG
+309 MVIKKKKLG

-392 YGVGGIHGATQGQI
+392 YGVGGIHGATQGTI

-436 LGKTFCKVYA
+436 LGKTFCKVYS
-446 DLYVERKRQPK
+446 DLYEQRKATPK

-508 DYCDARII
+508 DHCDARII

-526 VDVEQFEEADKW
+526 IDVDKFDEADKW
-538 VKWWEEITK
+538 VKWWEDLTK
-547 LEMEGDTYNQMFIRD
+547 LQMEGASYSAMYIRD
-562 VNNYISVTES
+562 VNSYVA
-572 GKIKL
+572 IK
-577 KGAYEFM
+577 E
-584 DFDKLGWH
+584 
-592 KNHSAMVI
+592 
-600 PMAVK
+600 
-605 AHLLDGIDFEEFIRL
+605 
-620 HENKFDFMLRTK
+620 
-632 VPRSSSLVI
+632 
-641 VEDGEDIPQQNI
+641 
-653 CRYYPAK
+653 
-660 EGGKLIKIMPPLVEG
+660 
-675 GEYRR
+675 
-680 LGIDTDWNVK
+680 
-690 TCNNINDFS
+690 
-699 WGVDYK
+699 
-705 YYIDQAAKL
+705 
-714 IEAVSEDV
+714 
-722 TDKQGKN
+722 
-729 CERSVETDSE
+729 